1 MRLKQDRTSA
11 LYASGAWV
19 LALALLWAQSMGL
32 WHGIVHGGHGVG
44 SVHASLALAP
54 GTSDAARLGDRA
66 LCSLTSVSP
75 ARFAGSSS
83 TCAERSADQAFGTTR
98 SPSAH
103 SFFAS
108 LFGNHHSGVDCQ
120 LFDQLCHGDA
130 LATAP
135 VLALP
140 LGVPAAH
147 VAHLTG
153 LAVARWAALFQ
164 ARGPP
169 FSR

>member
-1 MRLKQDRTSA
+1 MRLKQDCTSA
-11 LYASGAWV
+11 LYASRAWV
-19 LALALLWAQSMGL
+19 LVLALLWAQSMGL

-44 SVHASLALAP
+44 SVHASLGLAP
-54 GTSDAARLGDRA
+54 DTSDAARLGDRA

-75 ARFAGSSS
+75 ARSD
-83 TCAERSADQAFGTTR
+83 TQAFGIEGA
-98 SPSAH
+98 PVFH
-103 SFFAS
+103 SFFES
-108 LFGNHHSGVDCQ
+108 LFGNHRNGVDCQ

>member
-1 MRLKQDRTSA
+1 MRLSTVRTSY
-11 LYASGAWV
+11 LHASRVWMLV
-19 LALALLWAQSMGL
+19 LALLWAQSLGL

-44 SVHASLALAP
+44 SVHASLALASAAP
-54 GTSDAARLGDRA
+54 DAALSA
-66 LCSLTSVSP
+66 
-75 ARFAGSSS
+75 AGEAKS
-83 TCAERSADQAFGTTR
+83 
-98 SPSAH
+98 H
-103 SFFAS
+103 SFFES
-108 LFGNHHSGVDCQ
+108 LFGNHHDGVDCE

-147 VAHLTG
+147 IAHLTG

-164 ARGPP
+164 ARAPP

>member
-1 MRLKQDRTSA
+1 MRLNRVRTSH
-11 LYASGAWV
+11 LHASRAWV
-19 LALALLWAQSMGL
+19 LVLALLWAQSLGL

-44 SVHASLALAP
+44 SVHASLASVAAD
-54 GTSDAARLGDRA
+54 TARLGDRA
-66 LCSLTSVSP
+66 LCSVSP
-75 ARFAGSSS
+75 ARFAGSSL
-83 TCAERSADQAFGTTR
+83 TCAERSVTQAFGTTGAAA
-98 SPSAH
+98 SH
-103 SFFAS
+103 GFFES
-108 LFGNHHSGVDCQ
+108 LFGNHLDGVDCE

-147 VAHLTG
+147 IAHFTG

-164 ARGPP
+164 ARAPP